1 MKKIIYLIFVIIIIC
16 ESCSNS
22 KTQEITTLSD
32 TIPTQKLDEKEDFSL
47 FIEKFHEDSLF
58 ALTRMNDKI
67 PGSNSDV
74 IELDSMGNMHNLE
87 YIWSNSEMRKQ
98 LFWCKYQRKNKEF
111 RVKYKIKDN
120 SAEECIYLPN
130 SSLRMDLIFENK
142 QNKWYLVEYDYYD
155 M

>member
-1 MKKIIYLIFVIIIIC
+1 MKKIIYLIFAFIIC

-22 KTQEITTLSD
+22 KTQEVASLND
-32 TIPTQKLDEKEDFSL
+32 TISNQKLNEKEDFSL

-58 ALTRMNDKI
+58 ALTRMADKI

-87 YIWSNSEMRKQ
+87 YTWSNSEIRKE
-98 LFWCKYQRKNKEF
+98 LYWCKYQRKNKEF
-111 RVKYKIKDN
+111 RVKYQIKEN

-130 SSLRMDLIFENK
+130 SSLRMNLTFENK